1 MDLSLLVFFEH
12 LRRRL
17 CFCYQT
23 GISLSEGVDIKVMEL
38 IR

>member
-12 LRRRL
+12 LHRHL

-23 GISLSEGVDIKVMEL
+23 DISVLESVDIKVMEL